1 MQVFSK
7 TTFKLGLECPN
18 KLYFANDKSFANQ
31 KIEDSFLQYLASGGF
46 QVEALA
52 RLHYPNG
59 KKIDAASY
67 EYELAAT
74 LTKNALTEENT
85 VLFDAAFLVDGFY
98 SRCDIIEKK
107 GNKIRL
113 IEVKAKTFD
122 PKEEYT
128 FKGVRGGLVSTWKPY
143 LFDLAFQKQVIQ
155 WAYPDLQVEA
165 YLFMADKTKVA
176 TIDGL
181 NQLFRVKEGGKSRKD
196 IVTTVTSLAEIGSSV
211 LTEINMNELIDE
223 ILEDKHACYA
233 KLPFS
238 VAVQQF
244 KKNYFEKTYA
254 HAPIA
259 ASACKACEFKASQ
272 EEKANGL
279 QSGFEYCFKKQLN
292 WQDSDF
298 SQPNIL
304 EIWNF
309 KGKILDKLVEEKRL
323 LLYQT
328 TDKDFVVKPVKNKV
342 PEKNKISVTERR
354 LIQAQKARSGDTTV
368 YVEQEGLKE
377 EMKRWTFPLHF
388 IDFETSTVALPFTA
402 GRRPYEQVAFQFSH
416 HTYNEHG
423 IITHASQFIS
433 HTPGEFPNFLFAR
446 ALKAALGNDLGS
458 IFRFASHENSILN
471 AIIKQLRD
479 SNEPD
484 KDELIAFLQTITA
497 PTDNSAE
504 LWTAERSMID
514 LKDIIKDYYYNPYT
528 KGSISIKAVL
538 PAALKVSTFLQ
549 KKYTHNL
556 KLIEVSSKNFPETHV
571 WLTQENGEVVNP
583 YKMLPPLFQEWSEIE
598 KEENVFDADSIANG
612 GDALAAYA
620 KLQYQNL
627 TDRERNEIVSGL
639 LKYCEL
645 DTLAMVMIYEHLK
658 ELTE

>member
-59 KKIDAASY
+59 KTIDAASY

-107 GNKIRL
+107 GNKLRL

-122 PKEEYT
+122 PKEEHT
-128 FKGVRGGLVSTWKPY
+128 FKGVRGGLVATWKPY

-165 YLFMADKTKVA
+165 FLFMADKTKVA

-181 NQLFRVKEGGKSRKD
+181 NQLFRVKEGGASRKD
-196 IVTTVTSLAEIGSSV
+196 IETNVTSLADIGSSV
-211 LTEINMNELIDE
+211 LTEINMNELIDK

-298 SQPNIL
+298 NRPNIL

-309 KGKILDKLVEEKRL
+309 RADSLIQQGRLFLDEISEEDLKVEYKSN
-323 LLYQT
+323 Q
-328 TDKDFVVKPVKNKV
+328 
-342 PEKNKISVTERR
+342 ISPSERR
-354 LIQAQKARSGDTTV
+354 WIQVQKARSGDTTV
-368 YVEQEGLKE
+368 YVEKEGLKE

-416 HTYNEHG
+416 HTYHEDG
-423 IITHASQFIS
+423 IITHTSEFIS

-497 PTDNSAE
+497 PTNNSAE
-504 LWTAERSMID
+504 KWTAERSMID
-514 LKDIIKDYYYNPYT
+514 LNKIIKEYYYNPYT

-549 KKYTHNL
+549 KKYSKSLNQ
-556 KLIEVSSKNFPETHV
+556 INISSKNFPKTHI

-598 KEENVFDADSIANG
+598 KKETQFDSESIADG
-612 GDALAAYA
+612 GAALAAYA

-627 TDRERNEIVSGL
+627 TDRERNEITSGL

>member
-1 MQVFSK
+1 M
-7 TTFKLGLECPN
+7 
-18 KLYFANDKSFANQ
+18 
-31 KIEDSFLQYLASGGF
+31 
-46 QVEALA
+46 
-52 RLHYPNG
+52 
-59 KKIDAASY
+59 
-67 EYELAAT
+67 
-74 LTKNALTEENT
+74 
-85 VLFDAAFLVDGFY
+85 
-98 SRCDIIEKK
+98 
-107 GNKIRL
+107 
-113 IEVKAKTFD
+113 
-122 PKEEYT
+122 
-128 FKGVRGGLVSTWKPY
+128 
-143 LFDLAFQKQVIQ
+143 
-155 WAYPDLQVEA
+155 
-165 YLFMADKTKVA
+165 
-176 TIDGL
+176 
-181 NQLFRVKEGGKSRKD
+181 
-196 IVTTVTSLAEIGSSV
+196 
-211 LTEINMNELIDE
+211 
-223 ILEDKHACYA
+223 
-233 KLPFS
+233 
-238 VAVQQF
+238 
-244 KKNYFEKTYA
+244 
-254 HAPIA
+254 
-259 ASACKACEFKASQ
+259 
-272 EEKANGL
+272 
-279 QSGFEYCFKKQLN
+279 N

-416 HTYNEHG
+416 HTYHDNG
-423 IITHASQFIS
+423 SITHTSQFIS

-446 ALKAALGNDLGS
+446 ALKAALGNDRGS

>member
-128 FKGVRGGLVSTWKPY
+128 FKGVRGGLVATWKPY

-211 LTEINMNELIDE
+211 LTEVNMNELIDE
-223 ILEDKHACYA
+223 ILADKHACYA
-233 KLPFS
+233 KWPFS

-298 SQPNIL
+298 NRPNIL

-309 KGKILDKLVEEKRL
+309 RADSFIQKGRLFLDEISEEDL
-323 LLYQT
+323 NVDY
-328 TDKDFVVKPVKNKV
+328 KPNQ
-342 PEKNKISVTERR
+342 ISPSERR
-354 LIQAQKARSGDTTV
+354 WIQVQKARSGDTTV
-368 YVEQEGLKE
+368 YVEKEGLKK
-377 EMKRWTFPLHF
+377 EMEQWKFPLHF

-416 HTYNEHG
+416 HTYHEDG
-423 IITHASQFIS
+423 IITHTSEFIS

-497 PTDNSAE
+497 PTNNSAE

-514 LKDIIKDYYYNPYT
+514 LNKIIKEFYYNPYT
-528 KGSISIKAVL
+528 KGSTSIKAVL

-556 KLIEVSSKNFPETHV
+556 KLIEVSSKNFPETHI

-598 KEENVFDADSIANG
+598 KKETQFESESIADG
-612 GDALAAYA
+612 GAALAAYA

-627 TDRERNEIVSGL
+627 TDRERNEIISGL